1 MRSALRTIA
10 IRSVAVL
17 GVLIVANCASAFPL
31 EIEGASAVAH
41 LEISDPTLLV
51 HSILTIPRIVAEY
64 ATCIRHTRVEDP
76 TYLILGTA
84 HVAPRIIVE
93 YATGITT
100 LGLGPGGFV
109 LAANP
114 QSPG

>member
-1 MRSALRTIA
+1 MRTASRRQRTAVRSAA
-10 IRSVAVL
+10 IVGL
-17 GVLIVANCASAFPL
+17 LMIANCASASSI

-64 ATCIRHTRVEDP
+64 ATCIHYIQVEDP
-76 TYLILGTA
+76 IPLILATA
-84 HVAPRIIVE
+84 HAAPRIIVA

-100 LGLGPGGFV
+100 LGLGGGRFAP
-109 LAANP
+109 AAD
-114 QSPG
+114 S